1 MLLFINHLLFF
12 FVHRSKV
19 EDVLQ
24 QGQEYLKRSR
34 EGSATNLNHG
44 LRTLKTKWESVLNK
58 ANDKKI
64 KFEIALKE
72 ATEFDEALQQF
83 IDWLTA
89 AENFLI
95 NQTDVSRVLEI
106 VIQQMEE
113 HQNFKKDVTA
123 HREVMM
129 NLDKNGT
136 HLKYFSQKQDVIL
149 IKNLL
154 VSVQH
159 RWQKV
164 VSKAAERSRALD
176 LGLKEAKDFSE
187 AWNDLIAWLDDAEI
201 CLDELAA
208 NVGNDPEKIKLQI
221 AKHKEFQKQLGA
233 KQPTYDMTMKMGKN
247 IQNKAPKSDDEI
259 IKNMLTELKTKWSNV
274 CQKSVDRQRKLEE
287 ALLFTG
293 KFNEATDALM
303 DWLRKV
309 ELGLSADGPVHGDKD
324 TVKNLMDKHKDFC
337 KEMANRKSQV
347 SYQAILFIDKCL
359 L

>member
-1 MLLFINHLLFF
+1 
-12 FVHRSKV
+12 
-19 EDVLQ
+19 
-24 QGQEYLKRSR
+24 
-34 EGSATNLNHG
+34 
-44 LRTLKTKWESVLNK
+44 
-58 ANDKKI
+58 
-64 KFEIALKE
+64 
-72 ATEFDEALQQF
+72 
-83 IDWLTA
+83 
-89 AENFLI
+89 
-95 NQTDVSRVLEI
+95 
-106 VIQQMEE
+106 MEE

-347 SYQAILFIDKCL
+347 SYQANIFIDKCL
-359 L
+359 I